1 MVFDWGVKSLLIR
14 SLELKSKAF
23 FASVQKQ
30 NQTFLLP
37 QLRGFVNINM
47 PSIFCLQSKKVSF
60 LNAKM
65 LFRGIKTSVFRIEKS
80 ISEKVKNKSP
90 FW

>member
-14 SLELKSKAF
+14 GLELKSKAF
-23 FASVQKQ
+23 LPLFKSK

-47 PSIFCLQSKKVSF
+47 PSIFYLQSKKVSF

-65 LFRGIKTSVFRIEKS
+65 QFRGIKMSVFRIEKS
-80 ISEKVKNKSP
+80 VSEKVKNKSP